1 MEYSLGI
8 PEVGGFLPMI
18 SLEDNFNLCDFRVI
32 FIFEG
37 VLMELAHPIQIIDL
51 GPKNDSVDSKWC
63 TQLMVLD

>member
-1 MEYSLGI
+1 
-8 PEVGGFLPMI
+8 MI